1 MLLAVPFQSSQL
13 PFSSSWRSVGLVP
26 IHAVGVR
33 NEGFFRPNVLGGIY
47 AQIALLL
54 LVHLGN
60 LSSIHG
66 CATAATTRG
75 IHAKIVVLKCTIV
88 AIVVVII
95 VIVLITEISV
105 GGGHD
110 DTNAK
115 IGLLSI
121 LGLFCV
127 FGWRWKSIYASSKP
141 DCRLSFDRWQSTS
154 KFCAEAMC
162 LCESWRTSRNEKKKP
177 AGLGWRWRN
186 HAATCILNP
195 ARVSSNDDSTSRS
208 QSYDVGVNCW
218 FHRFLNW

>member
-33 NEGFFRPNVLGGIY
+33 NEGFFRPYVLGGIY

-60 LSSIHG
+60 LSPIHG
-66 CATAATTRG
+66 CATAATKRG

-115 IGLLSI
+115 IGLLSMTMNI
-121 LGLFCV
+121 NLCKLQTG
-127 FGWRWKSIYASSKP
+127 
-141 DCRLSFDRWQSTS
+141 LSFVVWSMA
-154 KFCAEAMC
+154 KHVEI
-162 LCESWRTSRNEKKKP
+162 LCRSDVSMWIVKNFSEREKKTRRFGMAMTKP
-177 AGLGWRWRN
+177 RSYVY
-186 HAATCILNP
+186 P
-195 ARVSSNDDSTSRS
+195 QSRS
-208 QSYDVGVNCW
+208 C
-218 FHRFLNW
+218 FIERR